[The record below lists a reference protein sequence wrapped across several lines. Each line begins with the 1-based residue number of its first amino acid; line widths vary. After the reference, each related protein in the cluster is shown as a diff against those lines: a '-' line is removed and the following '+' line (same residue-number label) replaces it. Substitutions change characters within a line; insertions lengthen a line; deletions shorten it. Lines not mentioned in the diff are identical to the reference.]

1 MRGKQLRYLEIA
13 QTIKTRIRQGVF
25 PHGQCLPS
33 QKELASIFNT
43 SIMTVRGALSQ
54 LADEGIVN
62 IIHGV
67 GTFVGNTGVNAN
79 TIGLQGFQNEMDKQ
93 KRSIVNTILSCE
105 HGIADTRLDA
115 LFSNTG
121 GRYSCLTQT
130 EKCRVD
136 TGHPAALL
144 RRTGPTRR
152 SSVTTR
158 LRTSLYQHFTTR
170 TGLLITQGKEIMSPI
185 LLEKREKELLHL
197 EGPATAFFS
206 QRVSISMDDRIVLYD
221 EAYLA
226 GPYVIMASRKLGRTS
241 MYKYIINNEG
251 KADIETSFADPDLWE
266 DLV

>member
-43 SIMTVRGALSQ
+43 SVMTVRGALSE

-93 KRSIVNTILSCE
+93 KRSIVNSILSCE
-105 HGIADTRLDA
+105 HGIGDARLDA
-115 LFSNTG
+115 LFGNTD
-121 GRYSCLTQT
+121 GRYSCLT
-130 EKCRVD
+130 
-136 TGHPAALL
+136 
-144 RRTGPTRR
+144 
-152 SSVTTR
+152 R
-158 LRTSLYQHFTTR
+158 LRSVDQTPVILQRSYVERSHQEIFCDYEAHDSLYQHFTGR

-185 LLEKREKELLHL
+185 LLETMEKELLHL

-241 MYKYIINNEG
+241 MYKYIINNAG

>member
-43 SIMTVRGALSQ
+43 SVMTVRGALSE
-54 LADEGIVN
+54 LAEEGIVN

-93 KRSIVNTILSCE
+93 KRSITNAILSCE
-105 HGIADTRLDA
+105 HGIADSRLDSIFA
-115 LFSNTG
+115 KTDARF
-121 GRYSCLTQT
+121 SCL
-130 EKCRVD
+130 
-136 TGHPAALL
+136 
-144 RRTGPTRR
+144 
-152 SSVTTR
+152 TR
-158 LRTSLYQHFTTR
+158 LRTVDETPVILQRSYVGQVHQDIFRDYKKEESLYQHFTTR

-185 LLEKREKELLHL
+185 LLEEREKELLHL

-206 QRVSISMDDRIVLYD
+206 QRVSISMDDLIVLYD

-226 GPYVIMASRKLGRTS
+226 GPYVIMASRKLGKTS
-241 MYKYIINNEG
+241 MYKYIINTAG
-251 KADIETSFADPDLWE
+251 KAEIETSFADPDLWE